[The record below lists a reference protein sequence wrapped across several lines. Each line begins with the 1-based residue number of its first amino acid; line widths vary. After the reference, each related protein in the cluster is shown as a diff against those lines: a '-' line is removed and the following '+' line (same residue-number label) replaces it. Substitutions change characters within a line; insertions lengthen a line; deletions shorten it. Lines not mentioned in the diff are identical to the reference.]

1 MRKWIRNAAALELAV
16 PTAKVVPR
24 AFDALV
30 PATENEN
37 PVAGDHRN
45 EAETWALRQPHHA
58 DPSLAPLQ
66 AEVVACAQGWPR
78 AYGVQ
83 QPLVPAALQSWAP
96 KEGEVDAFRA
106 SLAKLAD
113 VYVNDAFGTAHRAH
127 SSMVGLAGKMPCAC
141 GLLVKKELEAFSNVL
156 DPAKVQRP
164 TGGRWCCRRCPD
176 SIAPWG
182 RPSRSACRRFIC
194 VIYDL

>member
-1 MRKWIRNAAALELAV
+1 MPRLAQCEKKAPSKGAACE
-16 PTAKVVPR
+16 K
-24 AFDALV
+24 FK
-30 PATENEN
+30 
-37 PVAGDHRN
+37 
-45 EAETWALRQPHHA
+45 
-58 DPSLAPLQ
+58 
-66 AEVVACAQGWPR
+66 
-78 AYGVQ
+78 
-83 QPLVPAALQSWAP
+83 P

-164 TGGRWCCRRCPD
+164 LTAIVGGAKISDKILVIENLIDQSDRIMCIGGMAYTFLKARLRRALPRRRRD
-176 SIAPWG
+176 MIARCTRALG
-182 RPSRSACRRFIC
+182 DDTRSRVSSC
-194 VIYDL
+194 